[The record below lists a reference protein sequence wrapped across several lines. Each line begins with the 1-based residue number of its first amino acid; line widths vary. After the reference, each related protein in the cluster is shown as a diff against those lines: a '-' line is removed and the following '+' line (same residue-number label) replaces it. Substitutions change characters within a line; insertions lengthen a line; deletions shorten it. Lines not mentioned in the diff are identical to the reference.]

1 MHPSEIKSLFEK
13 ANKSLSKDAFIKEKS
28 EIKREIKENV
38 IVNGVQK
45 D

>member
-1 MHPSEIKSLFEK
+1 MHPSEIESLFQK

-28 EIKREIKENV
+28 EIKKGIQEN
-38 IVNGVQK
+38 IIENGVQK

>member
-13 ANKSLSKDAFIKEKS
+13 ANKSLCKDAFIKEKS
-28 EIKREIKENV
+28 EIKREIQEN
-38 IVNGVQK
+38 IIMNGVQK

>member
-1 MHPSEIKSLFEK
+1 MHPSEIESLFEK
-13 ANKSLSKDAFIKEKS
+13 ANKFLSKDAFIKEKS
-28 EIKREIKENV
+28 EIKKEIQENV